1 MSDNNKQE
9 KICYIP
15 LPFTISRSYSIYGNS
30 YMSIPSDIKINVKL
44 KSLDELITYPKQN
57 RKRKCNYTY
66 GKDNRLK
73 K

>member
-1 MSDNNKQE
+1 MFDNNKKE
-9 KICYIP
+9 KIWYEP
-15 LPFTISRSYSIYGNS
+15 LPFTFCRSYGNS

-57 RKRKCNYTY
+57 RKRKCNDTY

>member
-9 KICYIP
+9 KIWYTP
-15 LPFTISRSYSIYGNS
+15 LPFTFCRSYSIYGNN
-30 YMSIPSDIKINVKL
+30 YMSIPSNIKINVKL

-57 RKRKCNYTY
+57 RKRKCNDTY

>member
-1 MSDNNKQE
+1 MSDNNKKE
-9 KICYIP
+9 KIWYEP
-15 LPFTISRSYSIYGNS
+15 LKLSRS
-30 YMSIPSDIKINVKL
+30 YMSIQSDIKINVKL

-57 RKRKCNYTY
+57 RKCNDTY

>member
-1 MSDNNKQE
+1 MNL
-9 KICYIP
+9 YH
-15 LPFTISRSYSIYGNS
+15 LPFVGLIQFMGTHICQSQVI
-30 YMSIPSDIKINVKL
+30 L

-57 RKRKCNYTY
+57 RKRKCNDTY